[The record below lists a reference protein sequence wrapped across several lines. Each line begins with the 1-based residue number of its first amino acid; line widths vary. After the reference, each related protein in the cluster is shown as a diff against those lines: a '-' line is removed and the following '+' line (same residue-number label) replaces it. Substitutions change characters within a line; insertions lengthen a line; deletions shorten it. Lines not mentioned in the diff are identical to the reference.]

1 MVRVVSCRSN
11 RERGVKATPS
21 AWIRADRE
29 GQSKQTYQNAVLF
42 VLNNHRFPK
51 WLYSYDSSVTRTQ
64 REMTHHLVVYVCQ
77 LTGTSS
83 QSGEID
89 VAVLA
94 RHESPGFSLISYRR
108 SGNNGRDAGCEQPAI
123 DADASTKFTA
133 VASDSME
140 VDAVG
145 WTSAEAPTEEH
156 KQFDK
161 WAFPRPVPGT
171 AEDDI
176 SLKDLKRTEA
186 DSKKL
191 LKSSQRSE
199 NSLLFEWPRIYFYV
213 QCRPTPFNA
222 FCCRHLLSEV
232 GCVNLTVNDDAS
244 WLALRSAMSTS
255 TSAPMTLITDGNLHL
270 FRVLPSGTPS
280 MIATT
285 GGWVIGD
292 YTATFSEVGH
302 SLEVNLYSYAEE
314 EAEGAHLTH
323 LTSQETHLTSQESV
337 NVRRV
342 SLSIRLEEK
351 KNEIAAE
358 LTRHKMLIALV
369 RGTVYGSSLSLP
381 LNECKNGFNLSE
393 RSAVDRAAIWSEVEW
408 TAWWEFKADYI
419 AMARSYS

>member
-1 MVRVVSCRSN
+1 M
-11 RERGVKATPS
+11 
-21 AWIRADRE
+21 D
-29 GQSKQTYQNAVLF
+29 Q
-42 VLNNHRFPK
+42 
-51 WLYSYDSSVTRTQ
+51 
-64 REMTHHLVVYVCQ
+64 
-77 LTGTSS
+77 
-83 QSGEID
+83 
-89 VAVLA
+89 
-94 RHESPGFSLISYRR
+94 
-108 SGNNGRDAGCEQPAI
+108 QPAR
-123 DADASTKFTA
+123 ALSETLNHAFHSFTA
-133 VASDSME
+133 LVREEMIAS
-140 VDAVG
+140 A
-145 WTSAEAPTEEH
+145 TRYRYLIRNN
-156 KQFDK
+156 DK
-161 WAFPRPVPGT
+161 IWNQRWLLEPGSV
-171 AEDDI
+171 EILEI
-176 SLKDLKRTEA
+176 SA
-186 DSKKL
+186 DSPTDY
-191 LKSSQRSE
+191 
-199 NSLLFEWPRIYFYV
+199 WPEMRLVDIV
-213 QCRPTPFNA
+213 Q
-222 FCCRHLLSEV
+222 LLSEV
-232 GCVNLTVNDDAS
+232 GCVDLTVNDDAS

-323 LTSQETHLTSQESV
+323 LTSQESV

-393 RSAVDRAAIWSEVEW
+393 RSAVDRAGIWSEVEW